1 MPAFSRAQLGILLLV
16 AALLFSLYAW
26 RGNTGWFSSAAQV
39 SKPLPVV
46 VEITGAV
53 AHPGVY
59 SFPAPP
65 TLLTVWHQAG
75 GPEPWPTSDETL
87 PSETRVEVSAG
98 GAYCLGH
105 MSAERLLTLGLALDV
120 NTATAEDLEA
130 LPGVGPVLAQRIIEY
145 RQSRGPFQKIDDL
158 LSVHGIGGKKLAQI
172 KSLITV
178 TSAVSQSGP

>member
-1 MPAFSRAQLGILLLV
+1 MPSFSRAQLSILLLV
-16 AALLFSLYAW
+16 ATLLFSLYAW
-26 RGNTGWFSSAAQV
+26 RGHNGWLSAAARVTEPQ
-39 SKPLPVV
+39 PVV

-65 TLLTVWHQAG
+65 TLLAVWRQAG
-75 GPEPWPTSDETL
+75 GPAPLPTSDKTL

-105 MSAERLLTLGLALDV
+105 MSGERLLTLGLALDV

-130 LPGVGPVLAQRIIEY
+130 LPGVGPVMAQRIIEY

-158 LSVHGIGGKKLAQI
+158 LSVHGIGRKKLAHLAP
-172 KSLITV
+172 LITV
-178 TSAVSQSGP
+178 ASQER

>member
-1 MPAFSRAQLGILLLV
+1 MPSFSRAQLGILLLV

-26 RGNTGWFSSAAQV
+26 RGHTGWLSAAGQV
-39 SKPLPVV
+39 SEPQPVV

-65 TLLTVWHQAG
+65 TLLAVWRQAG
-75 GPEPWPTSDETL
+75 GPEPLPPSDETL
-87 PSETRVEVSAG
+87 PSETRVEVAAG
-98 GAYCLGH
+98 GVYCLEH
-105 MSAERLLTLGLALDV
+105 MSGEQLLTLGLALDV

-145 RQSRGPFQKIDDL
+145 RRARGPFQQIDDL
-158 LSVHGIGGKKLAQI
+158 LSVHGIGRKKLAHLAT
-172 KSLITV
+172 LITV
-178 TSAVSQSGP
+178 ASQDK